1 MPTPPRFDFNHVPV
15 TFAAYFVE
23 QIRGW
28 DTLFPAEQNYFER
41 LAAFLEKAPPELFTP
56 LGQLESRMGVN
67 PRTWPRGGFTLEHVD
82 FLNRNQLYPE
92 WRRLVSAIFEY
103 IAPALDAAI
112 ESRTRI
118 VIVLSPAELPVGPD
132 RMWTRLKGRRIAL
145 APPDDLSQYLSLLLT
160 GQAQTNMAT
169 SLPSLC
175 ASARGP
181 HSSWTIEAGDGLHRL
196 TTGGTSVSYE
206 KLLPYR
212 QRLMTEIRKI
222 AGQSEVR
229 GPRELGA
236 KLKTLQPK
244 VNEYSSD
251 QVMGE
256 FIRST
261 LLNGNG
267 TLLFNNTFVEWA
279 CVQALRRA
287 RPSCLVASFGI
298 RNKVKPFSGLLI
310 FADQEQSTIVPTQAD
325 MLGSYVDLE
334 VFYQYIWQEAEKYAE
349 YRDKTAFL
357 FLAEGMDEM
366 FLIAPESF
374 PLPADKVP
382 LDALHVACRKWLAV

>member
-1 MPTPPRFDFNHVPV
+1 MPTPPRFDFDHVPV

-23 QIRGW
+23 QIRAW
-28 DTLFPAEQNYFER
+28 DTLFPAEQDYFAR
-41 LAAFLEKAPPELFTP
+41 LSAFLDNARPELFTP
-56 LGQLESRMGVN
+56 LAQLEPRMGVN
-67 PRTWPRGGFTLEHVD
+67 SRTWPRGGFSLEHVD
-82 FLNRNQLYPE
+82 FLNRNALYPE
-92 WRRLVSAIFEY
+92 WRRQVSAIFEY

-112 ESRTRI
+112 ESQTRL
-118 VIVLSPAELPVGPD
+118 VIVLSPPELPVGPD

-145 APPDDLSQYLSLLLT
+145 TPPDDLSQYLSLFLT
-160 GQAQTNMAT
+160 GEAQSNPAN
-169 SLPSLC
+169 SLSNVC
-175 ASARGP
+175 SSARGR
-181 HSSWTIEAGDGLHRL
+181 HSSWTIETGESLHSL
-196 TTGGTSVSYE
+196 NSGGTSVSYE

-212 QRLMTEIRKI
+212 QRLMAEIRKI
-222 AGQSEVR
+222 NEQGNIR

-236 KLKTLQPK
+236 KLKTLQPQ
-244 VNEYSSD
+244 VSEYSAD

-261 LLNGNG
+261 LLAGNG

-279 CVQALRRA
+279 TVQALRRA

-298 RNKVKPFSGLLI
+298 RNKVKPFSSLLI
-310 FADQEQSTIVPTQAD
+310 FDDQEQSTAIPTQAD

-334 VFYQYIWQEAEKYAE
+334 VFYQYIWQEALKYAE

-374 PLPADKVP
+374 PLPTIKP
-382 LDALHVACRKWLAV
+382 TLDALHLACRKWLQP